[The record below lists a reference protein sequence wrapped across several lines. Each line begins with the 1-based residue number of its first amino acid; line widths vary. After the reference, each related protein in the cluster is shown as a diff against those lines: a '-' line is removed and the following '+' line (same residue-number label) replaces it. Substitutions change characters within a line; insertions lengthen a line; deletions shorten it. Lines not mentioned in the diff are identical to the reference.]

1 MTATDRSVRS
11 RLVILACIVT
21 ASGTGCTSVISS
33 AYLRD
38 AFWESTEHAAQPED
52 EPDGDN
58 PIDEAALAAAD
69 EDRRAAAIEEAVS
82 RLSRLGALDD
92 ATRTTLIETL
102 QRTAQE
108 DWPVVVD
115 AFAESLG
122 QSGQTPTEPTVAAAT
137 TPEPHIVAKADLDAA
152 LTSERLAAD
161 LASAETDLPDDAPE
175 ADVNPHADSEDR
187 PAPILEAGHPEQ
199 VAVPVASDPD
209 ESGTVTEVA
218 LVAPFPSEPPQPP
231 EPPGSPLGPDTEKPR
246 AELAIRNAC
255 FATRVQAWGVVDRFP
270 ADEFQPGQDVI
281 VYFELDGL
289 TAGESPAGHTT
300 CIDTSLRL
308 TATDGTTLQDW
319 SFEPIAETCRAR
331 RHDYFARYVVRMPAQ
346 ARGECQLAV
355 AVTDTL
361 SGAVAE
367 AMLPLAIAAPAH

>member
-11 RLVILACIVT
+11 RLVLLACLVT

-52 EPDGDN
+52 EPDSDD

-122 QSGQTPTEPTVAAAT
+122 QSGQPSAGTAVTAAL

-152 LTSERLAAD
+152 IAGERPAAD
-161 LASAETDLPDDAPE
+161 LVSAETDLPDDAPE
-175 ADVNPHADSEDR
+175 TDVDPAADPEDR
-187 PAPILEAGHPEQ
+187 PAPINEVSRPVQ
-199 VAVPVASDPD
+199 VTEPVASGPD
-209 ESGTVTEVA
+209 ESPTVTEVA
-218 LVAPFPSEPPQPP
+218 AVAPVPSEPPRPP
-231 EPPGSPLGPDTEKPR
+231 DPPGSPLEPAEKPR
-246 AELAIRNAC
+246 AELGIHNAC

-281 VYFELDGL
+281 VYFELDSL

-300 CIDTSLRL
+300 CIDTALRL
-308 TATDGTTLQDW
+308 MAPDGTTLQDW

-331 RHDYFARYVVRMPAQ
+331 RHDYFARYVVRIPDQ
-346 ARGECQLAV
+346 AAGECQLAI

-367 AMLPLAIAAPAH
+367 AMLPLAIAAPAR